1 MTQPVRDARP
11 GPVVTAAPAGRH
23 PQEQTLADLVAA
35 AVRGV
40 PGVAGLDSG
49 SLGGVATYLP
59 GRRVSG
65 VAERGDRLAVSIS
78 ALPGLDLR
86 ALALAVRS
94 AVATVDP
101 RPVDV
106 TVADIAADTAADT
119 AAGAT
124 AG

>member
-1 MTQPVRDARP
+1 MTRPVRDERP

-40 PGVAGLDSG
+40 PGVAGLDGG
-49 SLGGVATYLP
+49 SLGEVATYLP

-65 VAERGDRLAVSIS
+65 VAERGDRLAVSIT
-78 ALPGLDLR
+78 AVPAVDLR
-86 ALALAVRS
+86 ALAAAVRS

-106 TVADIAADTAADT
+106 TVADIADTAA
-119 AAGAT
+119 
-124 AG
+124 